1 MGLNNKG
8 RVGLSSDVFVCHVV
22 KLYRLVS
29 CDHLTQVRVT
39 REEGEERKGEV
50 KEQEEDED
58 EQEAGAAA
66 EIKHGGRD
74 PT

>member
-1 MGLNNKG
+1 
-8 RVGLSSDVFVCHVV
+8 
-22 KLYRLVS
+22 
-29 CDHLTQVRVT
+29 LTQVRVT